1 MSVDAG
7 RLERMSEPAARTHHS
22 IDYLEFGV
30 TDLAVAKQFYGDA
43 FGWTFNDY
51 GPGPNYVGIR
61 RPGGA
66 ETDEVGG
73 FRLDPQVTPGG
84 ALVLLYSDDLEASIA
99 QVRAAGGEVVSG
111 PYEFP
116 GGRRFHFTD
125 PAGNELG
132 VWSSS

>member
-1 MSVDAG
+1 MCREHWARVSPATQSAVRRSRRRDVPLRDRVEAG
-7 RLERMSEPAARTHHS
+7 R
-22 IDYLEFGV
+22 
-30 TDLAVAKQFYGDA
+30 K
-43 FGWTFNDY
+43 
-51 GPGPNYVGIR
+51 
-61 RPGGA
+61 
-66 ETDEVGG
+66 
-73 FRLDPQVTPGG
+73 
-84 ALVLLYSDDLEASIA
+84 ALLEARGGWDECADAIA

>member
-1 MSVDAG
+1 M
-7 RLERMSEPAARTHHS
+7 
-22 IDYLEFGV
+22 
-30 TDLAVAKQFYGDA
+30 
-43 FGWTFNDY
+43 
-51 GPGPNYVGIR
+51 
-61 RPGGA
+61 
-66 ETDEVGG
+66 
-73 FRLDPQVTPGG
+73 
-84 ALVLLYSDDLEASIA
+84 LLYSDDLEASIA